1 MPIRWRLLLSAWFA
15 AVVPLCVLV
24 VVITLEN
31 SKTVGQQTRVLHT
44 TVANDIARVVEDEQE
59 RAELEL
65 KAVRRTLLTANLTFD
80 ERIAASLALVA
91 ASPNLDVLGIYGED
105 GALIDVMKVESAL
118 ERTTRPLPET
128 LSALLRD
135 NARTHENDVVLGEL
149 HGDNIHAPTLPMVLH
164 VKGNSQRSMYLVAEV
179 SCRAVQERIDRLRST
194 ADLNDV
200 DSIFVLRDG
209 HYMAHGDA
217 QKAVRIESAE
227 DEPVAKDILKLR
239 LGATSAG
246 MQTTTEAT
254 RKDGRVWVGSA
265 VVAEDYAIIVQ
276 SPLDVVDAPI
286 ARLWRVAVVVAL
298 IALLAVALLALALSR
313 RITRPLAALMGYA
326 RKIAAREFDAPMPAA
341 LLTGDE
347 LEELGLAMQA
357 AGADLRKSERQ
368 LIEETR
374 LREGLS
380 RYVPSQLV
388 DAFVEKKQDF
398 KLTGERRRVTVMFAD
413 VCAFTP
419 LSAKLPPEDLTALLN
434 DLFLILTDLIWKTEG
449 TVDKF
454 IGDSVMA
461 FWNAPS
467 AQEDHAARALQTA
480 RDMMRFLEIGNAR
493 WHKKYG
499 VKIELAIGIATGD
512 VVVGNLGTER
522 RLVYTVIGETVN
534 IAARLESLAAPMQ
547 ILVDGATIDRAG
559 DDSAHPLGAR
569 TLAGVAHAVDVFALE
584 V

>member
-24 VVITLEN
+24 VVITFEN
-31 SKTVGQQTRVLHT
+31 SKTVAQQTRALHT

-59 RAELEL
+59 RAELDL
-65 KAVRRTLLTANLTFD
+65 KAVRRALLTPTLSFD

-91 ASPNLDVLGIYGED
+91 SSTNLDVVGIYGDD
-105 GALIDVMKVESAL
+105 GVLIDIMKIESAT
-118 ERTTRPLPET
+118 ERTTLSPPE
-128 LSALLRD
+128 SIAAALREQ
-135 NARTHENDVVLGEL
+135 AKQHENDVVLGDL
-149 HGDNIHAPTLPMVLH
+149 HGDNVHAPTLPMLLH
-164 VKGNSQRSMYLVAEV
+164 VRGQGQRSMFLLAEV
-179 SCRAVQERIDRLRST
+179 SCRGAQERIDRLRNT
-194 ADLNDV
+194 ADLNEK

-209 HYMAHGDA
+209 HYLAHSDA
-217 QKAVRIESAE
+217 QKAIRIESAT
-227 DEPVAKDILKLR
+227 DEPIAQDILHLDM
-239 LGATSAG
+239 GARTLG
-246 MQTTTEAT
+246 MQTTTEAK
-254 RKDGRVWVGSA
+254 RKDGRTWVGSA

-286 ARLWRVAVVVAL
+286 ARLWRVALIVAVC
-298 IALLAVALLALALSR
+298 ALLAVAFLAVLLSR
-313 RITRPLAALMGYA
+313 RITRPLSALMGYT
-326 RKIAAREFDAPMPAA
+326 RQIASREFDAPMPAS
-341 LLTGDE
+341 LSTGDE
-347 LEELGLAMQA
+347 LEELGRAMQN

-368 LIEETR
+368 LVEETR

-388 DAFVEKKQDF
+388 DAFVDKKQDF
-398 KLTGERRRVTVMFAD
+398 KLTGERKRVTVMFAD

-467 AQEDHAARALQTA
+467 DQHDHAARALQTA

-493 WHKKYG
+493 WQKKYG

-547 ILVDGATIDRAG
+547 ILVDGATIDRSG
-559 DDSAHPLGAR
+559 DDSAHPLGPR
-569 TLAGVAHAVDVFALE
+569 TLAGVAHSVDVFALE